1 MYIRRG
7 NMKRSN
13 ILVVKD
19 QSKVKRH
26 GSSFTI
32 LRKDT
37 MIIEDDH
44 LFDDVVE
51 NRRNYRRIGND
62 RD

>member
-1 MYIRRG
+1 
-7 NMKRSN
+7 MKRSN

-51 NRRNYRRIGND
+51 NRRNYRRI
-62 RD
+62 RK